1 MQTLFK
7 QTLSQ
12 WREFAKQL
20 KQKVVLAIVL
30 LRRPDVPFYA
40 KLLLAIAV
48 AYVMSPIDLIPDFI
62 PVLGALDDLIIAPA
76 LIWLAFRL
84 VPQAV
89 LVEAEVQATHLIIS
103 SKRVMSWGALIIL
116 SIWAG
121 LLYWAYWAWF
131 AQAA

>member
-20 KQKVVLAIVL
+20 KQKVVVAVVL
-30 LRRPDVPFYA
+30 LRRPDVPLYA

-84 VPQAV
+84 VPKPV
-89 LVEAEVQATHLIIS
+89 LLEAEVQAANLIIS
-103 SKRVMSWGALIIL
+103 SKRAMSWGALIIL

-121 LLYWAYWAWF
+121 LLYWAYRAWF